1 MDSNQKVLVVEDDG
15 LLQNVFYGKL
25 KTLGFDV
32 LKVSDGKKALDM
44 IIAERPAVVLLD
56 LMVPTMDGFQV
67 LEHVRNYPDKQ
78 IADIKVIVLSNLYTA
93 KDILSAKALKI
104 EEYYVKTTADL
115 DDICARVVTCI
126 RG

>member
-1 MDSNQKVLVVEDDG
+1 MDLNHKVLVVEDDG

-32 LKVSDGKKALDM
+32 LKVGDGKKAVDL
-44 IIAERPAVVLLD
+44 IISEKPAVVLLD
-56 LMVPTMDGFQV
+56 LMVPGMDGFQV
-67 LEHVRNYPDKQ
+67 LEHIRNYPDKQ
-78 IADIKVIVLSNLYTA
+78 ISEIKVIVLSNLYTA

-115 DDICARVVTCI
+115 DEICARVVTCVNS
-126 RG
+126 